1 MQAAFPEA
9 MISFDPH
16 ADYFTT
22 VPEISIYSAI
32 GVEYGLGQH
41 LESAAALERLLQT
54 TDKPV
59 VLDADALNLIA
70 SNKDLLNRIPPRS
83 ILTPHPK
90 EFDRIAGESNSMFE
104 RLKKAQSLLSN
115 INCV

>member
-1 MQAAFPEA
+1 M
-9 MISFDPH
+9 
-16 ADYFTT
+16 
-22 VPEISIYSAI
+22 PEISFYSAF
-32 GVEYGLGQH
+32 GVGPGLGQH

-90 EFDRIAGESNSMFE
+90 EFDRIA
-104 RLKKAQSLLSN
+104 
-115 INCV
+115 